1 MTGCINH
8 SLRFGWIAGRPM
20 PSRQAT
26 PCDETGFH
34 QPNQTAEALAVFR
47 GEIPEREETHAMFE
61 DPALAFNQE
70 SPDARGQL
78 LE

>member
-1 MTGCINH
+1 MYQPFVKIRLDC
-8 SLRFGWIAGRPM
+8 RP
-20 PSRQAT
+20 PDAPITAS
-26 PCDETGFH
+26 DETLPLGFH
-34 QPNQTAEALAVFR
+34 QPNQTAEALTVFR
-47 GEIPEREETHAMFE
+47 GEIPEREETHAMFD

>member
-1 MTGCINH
+1 LGVDQ
-8 SLRFGWIAGRPM
+8 PD
-20 PSRQAT
+20 QA
-26 PCDETGFH
+26 
-34 QPNQTAEALAVFR
+34 AEALALFR
-47 GEIPEREETHAMFE
+47 GEIPKREETNAMFD